1 VNAYTVASN
10 SVLSYCSL
18 LCEGTGYSI
27 SIAFS
32 TEILLLRCVNLL

>member
-1 VNAYTVASN
+1 VNAYTVAGN
-10 SVLSYCSL
+10 SVLSYRSL
-18 LCEGTGYSI
+18 LCESTGCST